1 MRKSPITQLLCS
13 VVLLALS
20 AVAAL
25 AQSGA
30 GVPKKLPSAEK
41 IVENYLKAIG
51 GKKAAA
57 AHKDATYEWTVELN
71 NQPVGTARIVRKAPG
86 AERLELNFSND
97 QVSTKSGNSTNGQTA
112 GNSSNSTNGQ
122 SSNNTAVSGNGQTSA
137 NSGNSASAQ
146 SSANIATSPTGQTSA
161 NNESSVS
168 QTAAIRQTLVN
179 AAANSQIISATNA
192 RSAWELGS
200 DRQLRTLTSLEAA
213 TAKLL
218 ATLASSRLVDFKK
231 ANVLAR
237 VVSLGDLGSEPAYIV
252 EFSTRSGARVQYY
265 FSVKTKLIT
274 KITSDA
280 RKTRLVFD
288 EYRSESGVLEPH
300 RVRMSVSG
308 VPMRVPGAGDMSGA
322 TDSAGGGNISGATDS
337 ADTGELTLVLQSVKY
352 NTGVDERIFDPPAAT
367 EKLDVTALLR
377 EVAQNQDATEDR
389 VAEYSFKQT
398 ETDREINSKGELKK
412 QTIKVYE
419 VYPLPNRE
427 AVEKLISENGVPL
440 SPERAA
446 KEDKRVQEE
455 FLKAERDKEK
465 DAQQAAR
472 RRAEREKKNKKDE
485 EEDGNPAISLFLRAC
500 DFVSPRRE
508 VFEGRESIVFDFRPR
523 AGFKPKTREES
534 LIAKLVGTAWIDP
547 VDKQVM
553 RLEARLAEGF
563 KMAGG
568 LLVSLKPG
576 AALVMEQTRMTQ
588 GVWLP
593 RFAQINLSVKV
604 LLFAGGDFNKTI
616 EWSDYKHFS
625 GDVKDYKIEAPAT
638 VKP

>member
-1 MRKSPITQLLCS
+1 MHLSPITLPLCS
-13 VVLLALS
+13 VVLLIVS
-20 AVAAL
+20 AVGAV
-25 AQSGA
+25 AQSA
-30 GVPKKLPSAEK
+30 TSLPKKLPSAEK

-57 AHKDATYEWTVELN
+57 AQRDATYEWTVEFDK
-71 NQPVGTARIVRKAPG
+71 QPIGTARTVRRAPA
-86 AERLELNFSND
+86 AERFEL
-97 QVSTKSGNSTNGQTA
+97 TTTNPE
-112 GNSSNSTNGQ
+112 
-122 SSNNTAVSGNGQTSA
+122 TS
-137 NSGNSASAQ
+137 
-146 SSANIATSPTGQTSA
+146 
-161 NNESSVS
+161 
-168 QTAAIRQTLVN
+168 
-179 AAANSQIISATNA
+179 ANSQIICATNA
-192 RSAWELGS
+192 RSAWELGF
-200 DRQLRTLTSLEAA
+200 DKQLRTLTSLEAA
-213 TAKLL
+213 TAKLQ

-237 VVSLGDLGSEPAYIV
+237 VLSLGDLGSEPAYIV

-265 FSVKTKLIT
+265 FSVKTRLIT

-280 RKTRLVFD
+280 RKTRLVFED
-288 EYRSESGVLEPH
+288 YRSINGVLEPH
-300 RVRMSVSG
+300 RVRMN
-308 VPMRVPGAGDMSGA
+308 VPGGRDVKPGDVAGTGDILGS
-322 TDSAGGGNISGATDS
+322 
-337 ADTGELTLVLQSVKY
+337 GELTLVLRNVKY
-352 NTGVDERIFDPPAAT
+352 NTGIDEHLFDPPAAA
-367 EKLDVTALLR
+367 EKLDVAALLR
-377 EVAQNQDATEDR
+377 EVAQNQDATENR
-389 VAEYSFKQT
+389 VAEFSFKQT

-412 QTIKVYE
+412 QTVKVYE

-427 AVEKLISENGVPL
+427 PVEKLISENGVPL
-440 SPERAA
+440 SAERAA
-446 KEDKRVQEE
+446 KEEKRVQEE
-455 FLKAERDKEK
+455 FLKAEREKEK
-465 DAQQAAR
+465 DAQAAER

-508 VFEGRESIVFDFRPR
+508 VFAGRESIVFDFRPR

-534 LIAKLVGTAWIDP
+534 LIAKLVGVVWIDP

-576 AALVMEQTRMTQ
+576 AGLVMEQTRMEQ

-604 LLFAGGDFNKTI
+604 LLFAGGDYNKTI

-625 GDVKDYKIEAPAT
+625 GDVKDYKIEAPAS